1 MNNRNGG
8 HPLGPLMTTQ
18 EAARFLRTDH
28 REVVRAARRGELP
41 TVRQGD
47 ALLIDRA
54 ELLRMLESYGDG
66 RATP

>member
-8 HPLGPLMTTQ
+8 HSLGPLMTGQ
-18 EAARFLRTDH
+18 EAARLLRTDH

-41 TVRQGD
+41 TVRRGD

-54 ELLRMLESYGDG
+54 ELPRMLESYGDG